1 MDDAELKGAIVAL
14 QNVVATRYVSGTH
27 PQLLLYDHLLTLSDE
42 IEYIW
47 SAPNSVAKVLFLILR
62 YLVPSFIAV
71 QTTLRSGLSVIEMSD
86 ELNSCS
92 SRPIICP
99 TNSRCKS
106 VMSIG
111 SYAGWL
117 SIVISNFL
125 VLLRIWTT
133 LPHSH
138 RLRFWS
144 IVLFIVAQLG
154 SLGATTWAVAQMIPV
169 LFFDARIGL
178 CSFSSRPNVIG
189 MWVVGLAYEVVVFLT
204 VSWNTLNRPR
214 ALGIDPEVAVTR
226 IFLRDGIV
234 YFVILFGMHCSQFDN
249 STQHTLTT
257 LRIANT
263 VITVISPVSSL
274 FIIVFFVWAG
284 TTATTSRLIINSRR
298 AAGKA
303 AEWRQLN
310 APDHT
315 NTVENPPDSTPDMMS
330 YRSISPI
337 ARHVV

>member
-14 QNVVATRYVSGTH
+14 QNVVATRYVSAAGFV
-27 PQLLLYDHLLTLSDE
+27 LLLYDHLLTLSDE

-86 ELNSCS
+86 E
-92 SRPIICP
+92 
-99 TNSRCKS
+99 
-106 VMSIG
+106 

-204 VSWNTLNRPR
+204 VCWNTLNRPR

-234 YFVILFGMHCSQFDN
+234 YFVILFA
-249 STQHTLTT
+249 

-263 VITVISPVSSL
+263 VITVISPVSAL

-284 TTATTSRLIINSRR
+284 TTVTTSRLIINSRR

-315 NTVENPPDSTPDMMS
+315 NTVENTPDSTPDMMS

-337 ARHVV
+337 TRHVV